1 MPVYDFRCEQCREPF
16 SLRLRTVADYAAS
29 TPQCPA
35 CASQNV
41 RRIISRVAISGGKR
55 DYRKLSSNEMLSVL
69 ESGDK
74 RQVETMFSQV
84 TGSENGLPAKK
95 PD

>member
-1 MPVYDFRCEQCREPF
+1 M
-16 SLRLRTVADYAAS
+16 RLRSIADYAAS
-29 TPQCPA
+29 TPKCPA